1 MDKKTGFITGN
12 KPHSKGGIDVIVK
25 DTNQVINVESK
36 EYQICKSAMESTNIL
51 FYKDK
56 TNIEILDDIHKKYNC
71 PAFDKTA
78 KSGDFIVCKIAV
90 ADDKPRRRVMGTASQ
105 IVNAINGLAGGRVD
119 GETAEV
125 VMEKGGKIKDVTC
138 SNCGWSW
145 NKEDSDKHDEYVCHK
160 CGNDNTMERGGKLI
174 KRANGT
180 YSKRG
185 LWDNIR
191 ENASSGKKPTK
202 QMLEQEARIKANTM
216 EDGGSIETTKPTVG
230 NIIDFGDGKEHIVK
244 VFDEKKLIQ
253 SIKLED
259 FNNEKAT
266 KNIWSF
272 DDYYDALKNREVIE
286 SKTID
291 LKESREKSQKQYEQ
305 NILLEQNKKEEY
317 NDIDG
322 YGENLKPIEKGKA
335 LLFLNSKPY
344 GNISVK
350 EKIKSILKLNPYIEE
365 FKGEKYISFLENN
378 IKYSLANKYNTKT
391 SRNYLDYL
399 LTKKE
404 KEENLNSSYKHTMED
419 GGTILLAP
427 NGQPSNLTAEQY
439 KLVRTPE
446 FIKFFGNWE
455 KLAMAKIKDP
465 AMDEVTL
472 ANISKDV
479 SKVVDENG
487 EPLVVYHGTTKDFNV
502 FKIADKYRSEWRIR
516 DYGMYFSNSEFTAK
530 QYSLDYEYK
539 TDEYQEWDNK
549 LEEYKKQQD
558 WQNWKKLYEEK
569 RDIFSRNLS
578 KSYKSIR
585 VIKCFL
591 NIRNAFIIEGNG
603 DYWYKVLKGA
613 TEIAIDNKN
622 DGIIALKIKEVF
634 EDVQNTYV
642 AFNPTQIKLADG
654 SNTTF
659 DGSNPDIRFEQG
671 GTIEGLEL
679 IDKTDEFGEKHDVLV
694 NGTKQGSISKSDEQ
708 YFVMS
713 NSTRGGKPFP
723 SKFFANLDKAKKYV
737 YSKTKD
743 IIPLNSKNVFKEL
756 GYEQGGT
763 ITDKNKQTYEKWKYL
778 VNMSES
784 ELKEFYDSEEGKKAG
799 LTQSKANKLGID
811 SGRESARWIM
821 EMKDTPVSEWSINMW
836 KWANKQISFISRMS
850 GNKGSLY
857 DENGNKTRKH
867 TSLLIWGHNPE
878 KFEKGGSINSEQN
891 NDIVEFKTYDVQVGG
906 NSHTESIYGGYDL
919 DEAKRKFNQADLDDL
934 STSDKY
940 SGGVV
945 ILEEKINKYK
955 FIYDLDEDESIE
967 DFPIEYYYEDDSI
980 YELIEEGE
988 YKEIETRDIIGEKD
1002 IKEQNEEQADELLNE
1017 TINYFKKLYP
1027 RYTKAGYVNRE
1038 SYYFLIPIPNTDNT
1052 IELRLSNHSPNFDNV
1067 DSNKN
1072 EVIKTELVRLG
1083 ENPKEIDI
1091 SDIDFYDQ
1099 VYDNDMGFVKYR
1111 QIKPKNRVALINCV
1125 IYHTLDETYSKFDK
1139 NSEYNVI
1146 DEYFDLNERDYEL
1159 SDITEKIEEIIKEQI
1174 DEYDGNE
1181 TIFKKGGKISK
1192 ELKKGIKVEKEHKDT
1207 AKKLYNHEIS
1217 IDQAP
1222 TEIAK
1227 DHIQENP
1234 NYYDDLEKSGIIF
1247 EDGGY
1252 INTKNKT
1259 GMGTNDDKAQIV
1271 ASEYGWTATPILK
1284 GGYEFTNRNGKM
1296 VAIMKVE
1303 KGRNVFYDSEG
1314 KNKLG
1319 SDSNLE
1325 RGIDDLIGKYFY
1337 GKKENKVNVLSE
1349 EIIEPFAPTQE
1360 DVDNIDET
1368 YNVQKGI
1375 KLKELFNRYYDGT
1388 ELSQI
1393 FSIKSRG
1400 FDGLKLHLTFNDG
1413 SQGTLDLSRNANAQ
1427 NYNPPAKERLL
1438 KLKDLLLSW
1447 LDKDHNQVVKSILSI
1462 KEKPIEPKKE
1472 ESIQKRTASF
1482 EKTADNFSD
1491 IRQSLDEF
1499 FTPEWIAE
1507 VMFKLAQKH
1516 GFNGG
1521 KILEPSFGHGVFFDV
1536 AKKYGVS
1543 DNDMFGFEI
1552 YKPNFDYVK
1561 NNYPKAKLFNH
1572 NFEYQFI
1579 NKDIFYT
1586 KNKIEKS
1593 LLFNDT
1599 QFDLVVG
1606 NPPYGKHRSPHAYY
1620 FDNKLQIRIEGFF
1633 VYLGLKKLK
1642 KGGLLIY
1649 IVNSLWLQNGDMYN
1663 EQKKEIAKLGDL
1675 IDAYRLPNKLF
1686 KDTDIATDILI
1697 FRKK

>member
-1 MDKKTGFITGN
+1 MAEKTGFITGN

-191 ENASSGKKPTK
+191 ENAGSGKKPTK
-202 QMLEQEARIKANTM
+202 QMLEQESKIKANTM
-216 EDGGSIETTKPTVG
+216 EDGGTILLAPNDEQIKIKWSELSDSVKNDIVG
-230 NIIDFGDGKEHIVK
+230 NIWDNNKYVQENYWNSNSLKDAIDDLIENYQPLFKIEYKNTNYLYNQLIELNWSISEKNIENLIEKIEDGIILDPIILNNGLFFDGGHRLTSYKRLKIENIPTIDIGFMLDFNYEKWDNGEIDFNSDTN
-244 VFDEKKLIQ
+244 F
-253 SIKLED
+253 
-259 FNNEKAT
+259 
-266 KNIWSF
+266 KN
-272 DDYYDALKNREVIE
+272 
-286 SKTID
+286 
-291 LKESREKSQKQYEQ
+291 
-305 NILLEQNKKEEY
+305 
-317 NDIDG
+317 
-322 YGENLKPIEKGKA
+322 
-335 LLFLNSKPY
+335 
-344 GNISVK
+344 
-350 EKIKSILKLNPYIEE
+350 
-365 FKGEKYISFLENN
+365 
-378 IKYSLANKYNTKT
+378 
-391 SRNYLDYL
+391 
-399 LTKKE
+399 
-404 KEENLNSSYKHTMED
+404 
-419 GGTILLAP
+419 GGGVLLAP

-446 FIKFFGNWE
+446 FINFFGNWE
-455 KLAMAKIKDP
+455 KLALAKIKDP
-465 AMDEVTL
+465 AIDEVTL
-472 ANISKDV
+472 ANLSKDV
-479 SKVVDENG
+479 SKVVDSNG
-487 EPLVVYHGTTKDFNV
+487 EPLAVWHVTDKDF
-502 FKIADKYRSEWRIR
+502 FIFDKKKSKEGFFFSANKERLKAYNKKRIL
-516 DYGMYFSNSEFTAK
+516 T
-530 QYSLDYEYK
+530 
-539 TDEYQEWDNK
+539 
-549 LEEYKKQQD
+549 
-558 WQNWKKLYEEK
+558 
-569 RDIFSRNLS
+569 
-578 KSYKSIR
+578 
-585 VIKCFL
+585 VFL
-591 NIRNAFIIEGNG
+591 NI
-603 DYWYKVLKGA
+603 
-613 TEIAIDNKN
+613 KN
-622 DGIIALKIKEVF
+622 PSSNEFKRTGFDGIIDFGQSKNRDISSLYEII
-634 EDVQNTYV
+634 
-642 AFNPTQIKLADG
+642 AFYPNQIKLADG
-654 SNTTF
+654 TNTTF
-659 DGSNPDIRFEQG
+659 DSNNDDIRF
-671 GTIEGLEL
+671 
-679 IDKTDEFGEKHDVLV
+679 
-694 NGTKQGSISKSDEQ
+694 
-708 YFVMS
+708 
-713 NSTRGGKPFP
+713 
-723 SKFFANLDKAKKYV
+723 
-737 YSKTKD
+737 
-743 IIPLNSKNVFKEL
+743 
-756 GYEQGGT
+756 EQGGT
-763 ITDKNKQTYEKWKYL
+763 ITDKNKETYEKWKSL

-811 SGRESARWIM
+811 SGRESARMIM
-821 EMKDTPVSEWSINMW
+821 EMKDTPVSEWTPNMW

-878 KFEKGGSINSEQN
+878 KYEKGGSINGEQN

-906 NSHTESIYGGYDL
+906 NSYTESIYGGYDL

-945 ILEEKINKYK
+945 ILEEKINKYR
-955 FIYDLDEDESIE
+955 FIYDLGEDESMDDFSIE
-967 DFPIEYYYEDDSI
+967 DYSEDDSI

-988 YKEIETRDIIGEKD
+988 YKEIETRDIVGEKD
-1002 IKEQNEEQADELLNE
+1002 IKEQNEEQADELLND

-1052 IELRLSNHSPNFDNV
+1052 IELRLSNHSPNFDNI

-1083 ENPKEIDI
+1083 ENPKEIDV

-1125 IYHTLDETYSKFDK
+1125 IYHTLDETYFKFDK
-1139 NSEYNVI
+1139 NTEYNI
-1146 DEYFDLNERDYEL
+1146 INEYFDLNERDYEL
-1159 SDITEKIEEIIKEQI
+1159 SDITEKIEEIIQEQI
-1174 DEYDGNE
+1174 DEYEYNE

-1337 GKKENKVNVLSE
+1337 GKKETPKVQTLETIEPKKEESIKESVLS
-1349 EIIEPFAPTQE
+1349 IASNL
-1360 DVDNIDET
+1360 VS
-1368 YNVQKGI
+1368 
-1375 KLKELFNRYYDGT
+1375 KLKEEDIDVKTRTSKNGVFLYGDKLNNGKISHETYFSF
-1388 ELSQI
+1388 EEMPSEEQI
-1393 FSIKSRG
+1393 
-1400 FDGLKLHLTFNDG
+1400 
-1413 SQGTLDLSRNANAQ
+1413 DLAIFEFRTYGKNKIQSKQA
-1427 NYNPPAKERLL
+1427 P
-1438 KLKDLLLSW
+1438 
-1447 LDKDHNQVVKSILSI
+1447 
-1462 KEKPIEPKKE
+1462 KE

-1543 DNDMFGFEI
+1543 DNDIFGFEI

>member
-174 KRANGT
+174 KRANST

-191 ENASSGKKPTK
+191 ENAGSGKKPTK

-216 EDGGSIETTKPTVG
+216 EDGGTILLAPNDEQIKIKWSELSDSVKNDIVG
-230 NIIDFGDGKEHIVK
+230 NIWDNNKYVQENYWNSNSLKDAIDDLIENYQPLFKIEYKNTNYLYNQLIELNWSISEKNIENLIEKIEDGIILDPIILNNGLFFDGGHRLTSYKRLKIENIPTIDIGFMLDFNYEKWDNGEIDFNSDTN
-244 VFDEKKLIQ
+244 F
-253 SIKLED
+253 
-259 FNNEKAT
+259 
-266 KNIWSF
+266 KN
-272 DDYYDALKNREVIE
+272 
-286 SKTID
+286 
-291 LKESREKSQKQYEQ
+291 
-305 NILLEQNKKEEY
+305 
-317 NDIDG
+317 
-322 YGENLKPIEKGKA
+322 
-335 LLFLNSKPY
+335 
-344 GNISVK
+344 
-350 EKIKSILKLNPYIEE
+350 
-365 FKGEKYISFLENN
+365 
-378 IKYSLANKYNTKT
+378 
-391 SRNYLDYL
+391 
-399 LTKKE
+399 
-404 KEENLNSSYKHTMED
+404 
-419 GGTILLAP
+419 GGGVLLAP

-659 DGSNPDIRFEQG
+659 DANSDDIRF
-671 GTIEGLEL
+671 
-679 IDKTDEFGEKHDVLV
+679 
-694 NGTKQGSISKSDEQ
+694 
-708 YFVMS
+708 
-713 NSTRGGKPFP
+713 
-723 SKFFANLDKAKKYV
+723 
-737 YSKTKD
+737 
-743 IIPLNSKNVFKEL
+743 
-756 GYEQGGT
+756 EQGGT
-763 ITDKNKQTYEKWKYL
+763 ITDKNKEIYKKWKSL
-778 VNMSES
+778 VNMSRS
-784 ELKEFYDSEEGKKAG
+784 ELENFYNSKEGKVAG
-799 LTQSKANKLGID
+799 LKPGEAKAQGID
-811 SGRESARWIM
+811 SGRESARMIM
-821 EMKDTPVSEWSINMW
+821 KMKDTPVSEWTPNMW

-850 GNKGSLY
+850 GNKGGLY

-878 KFEKGGSINSEQN
+878 KYEKGGSINGEQN

-906 NSHTESIYGGYDL
+906 NSYTESIYGGYDL

-945 ILEEKINKYK
+945 ILEEKINKYR
-955 FIYDLDEDESIE
+955 FIYDLGEDESMDDFSIE
-967 DFPIEYYYEDDSI
+967 DYSEDDSI

-988 YKEIETRDIIGEKD
+988 YKEIETRDIVGEKD
-1002 IKEQNEEQADELLNE
+1002 IKEQNEEQADELLND

-1052 IELRLSNHSPNFDNV
+1052 IELRLSNHSPNFDNI

-1083 ENPKEIDI
+1083 ENPKEIDV

-1125 IYHTLDETYSKFDK
+1125 IYHTLDETYFKFDK
-1139 NSEYNVI
+1139 NTEYNI
-1146 DEYFDLNERDYEL
+1146 INEYFDLNERDYEL
-1159 SDITEKIEEIIKEQI
+1159 SDITEKIEEIIQEQI
-1174 DEYDGNE
+1174 DEYEYNE

-1337 GKKENKVNVLSE
+1337 GKKETPKVQTLETIEPKKEESIKESVLS
-1349 EIIEPFAPTQE
+1349 IASNL
-1360 DVDNIDET
+1360 VS
-1368 YNVQKGI
+1368 
-1375 KLKELFNRYYDGT
+1375 KLKEEDIDVKTRTSKNGVFLYGDKLNNGKISHETYFSF
-1388 ELSQI
+1388 EEMPSEEQI
-1393 FSIKSRG
+1393 
-1400 FDGLKLHLTFNDG
+1400 
-1413 SQGTLDLSRNANAQ
+1413 DLAIFEFRTYGKNKIQSKQA
-1427 NYNPPAKERLL
+1427 P
-1438 KLKDLLLSW
+1438 
-1447 LDKDHNQVVKSILSI
+1447 
-1462 KEKPIEPKKE
+1462 KE

>member
-427 NGQPSNLTAEQY
+427 NDEQIKIKWSELSDSVKNDIVGNIWDNNKYVQENYWNSNSLKDAIDDLIENYQPLFKIEYKNTNYLYNQLIELNWSISEKNIENLIEKIEDGIILDPIILNNGLFFDGGHRLTSYKRLKIENIPTIDIGFMLDFNYEKWDNGEIDFNSDTNFKNGGGVLLAPNGQPSNLTAEQY

-472 ANISKDV
+472 ANLSKDV
-479 SKVVDENG
+479 SKVVDSNG
-487 EPLVVYHGTTKDFNV
+487 EPLAVWHVTDKDF
-502 FKIADKYRSEWRIR
+502 FIFDKKKSKEGFFFSANKERLKAYNKKRIL
-516 DYGMYFSNSEFTAK
+516 T
-530 QYSLDYEYK
+530 
-539 TDEYQEWDNK
+539 
-549 LEEYKKQQD
+549 
-558 WQNWKKLYEEK
+558 
-569 RDIFSRNLS
+569 
-578 KSYKSIR
+578 
-585 VIKCFL
+585 VFL
-591 NIRNAFIIEGNG
+591 NI
-603 DYWYKVLKGA
+603 
-613 TEIAIDNKN
+613 KN
-622 DGIIALKIKEVF
+622 PSSNEFKRTGFDGIIDFGQSK
-634 EDVQNTYV
+634 NTDISSLYEII
-642 AFNPTQIKLADG
+642 AFYPNQIKLADG
-654 SNTTF
+654 TNTTF
-659 DGSNPDIRFEQG
+659 DANNDDIRF
-671 GTIEGLEL
+671 
-679 IDKTDEFGEKHDVLV
+679 
-694 NGTKQGSISKSDEQ
+694 
-708 YFVMS
+708 
-713 NSTRGGKPFP
+713 
-723 SKFFANLDKAKKYV
+723 
-737 YSKTKD
+737 
-743 IIPLNSKNVFKEL
+743 
-756 GYEQGGT
+756 EQGGT
-763 ITDKNKQTYEKWKYL
+763 ITDKNKETYAKWKSL

-784 ELKEFYDSEEGKKAG
+784 ELKVFYDSEEGKKAG

-811 SGRESARWIM
+811 SGRESARMIM
-821 EMKDTPVSEWSINMW
+821 KMKDTPVSEWSINMW

-850 GNKGSLY
+850 GNKGGLY

-878 KFEKGGSINSEQN
+878 KYEKGGSINSEQN

-955 FIYDLDEDESIE
+955 FIYDLGEDENIE
-967 DFPIEYYYEDDSI
+967 DFPIEDYYEDDSI

-1052 IELRLSNHSPNFDNV
+1052 IELRLSNHSPNFDNI

-1091 SDIDFYDQ
+1091 SEIDFYDQ

-1139 NSEYNVI
+1139 NTEYNI
-1146 DEYFDLNERDYEL
+1146 INEYFDLNERDYEL
-1159 SDITEKIEEIIKEQI
+1159 SDITEKIEEIIQEQI
-1174 DEYDGNE
+1174 DEYEYNE

-1234 NYYDDLEKSGIIF
+1234 NYYDDLEKSRIVF
-1247 EDGGY
+1247 EDGGLVKQPSNKQTL
-1252 INTKNKT
+1252 INTESIGNNLEIEDMQSNEMARG
-1259 GMGTNDDKAQIV
+1259 GMINRRMKFPKYYKAQ
-1271 ASEYGWTATPILK
+1271 
-1284 GGYEFTNRNGKM
+1284 
-1296 VAIMKVE
+1296 
-1303 KGRNVFYDSEG
+1303 D
-1314 KNKLG
+1314 
-1319 SDSNLE
+1319 
-1325 RGIDDLIGKYFY
+1325 GKYGISEQKY
-1337 GKKENKVNVLSE
+1337 GDIASE

>member
-145 NKEDSDKHDEYVCHK
+145 NKEDSDKHDEYVCNK

-174 KRANGT
+174 KRANST

-191 ENASSGKKPTK
+191 ENAGSGKKPTK

-216 EDGGSIETTKPTVG
+216 EDGGTILLAPNDEQIKIKWSELSDSVKNDIVG
-230 NIIDFGDGKEHIVK
+230 NIWDNNKYVQENYWNSNSLKDAIDDLIENYQPLFKIEYKNTNYLYNQLIELNWSISEKNIENLIEKIEDGIILDPIILNNGLFFDGGHRLTSYKRLKIENIPTIDIGFMLDFNYEKWDNGEIDFNSDTN
-244 VFDEKKLIQ
+244 F
-253 SIKLED
+253 
-259 FNNEKAT
+259 
-266 KNIWSF
+266 KN
-272 DDYYDALKNREVIE
+272 
-286 SKTID
+286 
-291 LKESREKSQKQYEQ
+291 
-305 NILLEQNKKEEY
+305 
-317 NDIDG
+317 
-322 YGENLKPIEKGKA
+322 
-335 LLFLNSKPY
+335 
-344 GNISVK
+344 
-350 EKIKSILKLNPYIEE
+350 
-365 FKGEKYISFLENN
+365 
-378 IKYSLANKYNTKT
+378 
-391 SRNYLDYL
+391 
-399 LTKKE
+399 
-404 KEENLNSSYKHTMED
+404 
-419 GGTILLAP
+419 GGGVLLAP

-659 DGSNPDIRFEQG
+659 DANSDDIRF
-671 GTIEGLEL
+671 
-679 IDKTDEFGEKHDVLV
+679 
-694 NGTKQGSISKSDEQ
+694 
-708 YFVMS
+708 
-713 NSTRGGKPFP
+713 
-723 SKFFANLDKAKKYV
+723 
-737 YSKTKD
+737 
-743 IIPLNSKNVFKEL
+743 
-756 GYEQGGT
+756 EQGGT
-763 ITDKNKQTYEKWKYL
+763 ITDKNKEIYKKWKSL
-778 VNMSES
+778 VNMSRS
-784 ELKEFYDSEEGKKAG
+784 ELENFYNSKEGKVAG
-799 LTQSKANKLGID
+799 LKPGEAKAQGID
-811 SGRESARWIM
+811 SGRESARMIM
-821 EMKDTPVSEWSINMW
+821 KMKDTPVSEWTPNMW

-850 GNKGSLY
+850 GNKGGLY

-878 KFEKGGSINSEQN
+878 KYEKGGSINGEQN

-906 NSHTESIYGGYDL
+906 NSYTESIYGGYDL

-945 ILEEKINKYK
+945 ILEEKINKYR
-955 FIYDLDEDESIE
+955 FIYDLGEDESMDDFSIE
-967 DFPIEYYYEDDSI
+967 DYSEDDSI

-988 YKEIETRDIIGEKD
+988 YKEIETRDIVGEKD
-1002 IKEQNEEQADELLNE
+1002 IKEQNEEQADELLND

-1052 IELRLSNHSPNFDNV
+1052 IELRLSNHSPNFDNI

-1083 ENPKEIDI
+1083 ENPKEIDV

-1125 IYHTLDETYSKFDK
+1125 IYHTLDETYFKFDK
-1139 NSEYNVI
+1139 NTEYNI
-1146 DEYFDLNERDYEL
+1146 INEYFDLNERDYEL
-1159 SDITEKIEEIIKEQI
+1159 SDITEKIEEIIQEQI
-1174 DEYDGNE
+1174 DEYEYNE

-1337 GKKENKVNVLSE
+1337 GKKETPKVQTLETIEPKKEESIKESVLS
-1349 EIIEPFAPTQE
+1349 IASNL
-1360 DVDNIDET
+1360 VS
-1368 YNVQKGI
+1368 
-1375 KLKELFNRYYDGT
+1375 KLKEEDIDVKTRTSKNGVFLYGDKLNNGKISHETYFSF
-1388 ELSQI
+1388 EEMPSEEQI
-1393 FSIKSRG
+1393 
-1400 FDGLKLHLTFNDG
+1400 
-1413 SQGTLDLSRNANAQ
+1413 DLAIFEFRTYGKNKIQSKQA
-1427 NYNPPAKERLL
+1427 P
-1438 KLKDLLLSW
+1438 
-1447 LDKDHNQVVKSILSI
+1447 
-1462 KEKPIEPKKE
+1462 KE

>member
-1 MDKKTGFITGN
+1 MAEKTGFITGN

-160 CGNDNTMERGGKLI
+160 CGNDNKIEAGGSVITYKNKFNKKYGFEPNESHSLKEIAKLTNLKISALQDIYDKGIGAYKTNPESVRPNVKSKEQWAMARVYSSVMGGKASKVDANELERGKMEKGGKVKKAIFDIQEEDERITISI
-174 KRANGT
+174 KGIGKVILTET
-180 YSKRG
+180 YPKYEFSEDISEDELEELEVDEEDMIGKIEHIQIEDKYKGQGYAKLLMNKAIEIAKEKG
-185 LWDNIR
+185 LMPLYL
-191 ENASSGKKPTK
+191 NASPMGTKGLNIVNLTSFYESFGFEVFLKQGNNNLMILKSKVSYKK
-202 QMLEQEARIKANTM
+202 
-216 EDGGSIETTKPTVG
+216 GGGIET
-230 NIIDFGDGKEHIVK
+230 
-244 VFDEKKLIQ
+244 
-253 SIKLED
+253 
-259 FNNEKAT
+259 
-266 KNIWSF
+266 
-272 DDYYDALKNREVIE
+272 
-286 SKTID
+286 
-291 LKESREKSQKQYEQ
+291 
-305 NILLEQNKKEEY
+305 
-317 NDIDG
+317 
-322 YGENLKPIEKGKA
+322 
-335 LLFLNSKPY
+335 
-344 GNISVK
+344 
-350 EKIKSILKLNPYIEE
+350 
-365 FKGEKYISFLENN
+365 
-378 IKYSLANKYNTKT
+378 
-391 SRNYLDYL
+391 
-399 LTKKE
+399 
-404 KEENLNSSYKHTMED
+404 
-419 GGTILLAP
+419 LLAP
-427 NGQPSNLTAEQY
+427 NGNKSNLTNEQWHI
-439 KLVRTPE
+439 VRTPA
-446 FIKFFGNWE
+446 FISWFGNWE
-455 KLAMAKIKDP
+455 KLAMAKLKDP

-763 ITDKNKQTYEKWKYL
+763 ITDKNKEIYKKWKSL
-778 VNMSES
+778 VNMSRS
-784 ELKEFYDSEEGKKAG
+784 ELENFYNSKEGKVAG
-799 LTQSKANKLGID
+799 LKPSEAKAQGID
-811 SGRESARWIM
+811 SGRESARWIIK
-821 EMKDTPVSEWSINMW
+821 MKDTPVSEWTITMW
-836 KWANKQISFISRMS
+836 YWANKQISFISRMS

-857 DENGNKTRKH
+857 DKNGNKTRKH

-878 KFEKGGSINSEQN
+878 KYEKGGSINSEQN
-891 NDIVEFKTYDVQVGG
+891 NDIIEFKTYDVQVGG
-906 NSHTESIYGGYDL
+906 NSYTESIYGGYDL
-919 DEAKRKFNQADLDDL
+919 DEAKRKFNYADLDDL

-945 ILEEKINKYK
+945 ILEEKINKYR
-955 FIYDLDEDESIE
+955 FIYDLGEDESMDDFSIE
-967 DFPIEYYYEDDSI
+967 DYSEDDSI

-988 YKEIETRDIIGEKD
+988 YKEIETRDIVGEKD
-1002 IKEQNEEQADELLNE
+1002 IKEQNEEQADELLND

-1052 IELRLSNHSPNFDNV
+1052 IELRLSNHSPNFDNI

-1083 ENPKEIDI
+1083 ENPKEIDV

-1125 IYHTLDETYSKFDK
+1125 IYHTLDETYFKFDK
-1139 NSEYNVI
+1139 NTEYNI
-1146 DEYFDLNERDYEL
+1146 INEYFDLNEKNYEL
-1159 SDITEKIEEIIKEQI
+1159 SDIIGEIEEIIKEQI

-1192 ELKKGIKVEKEHKDT
+1192 EIKV
-1207 AKKLYNHEIS
+1207 
-1217 IDQAP
+1217 
-1222 TEIAK
+1222 
-1227 DHIQENP
+1227 
-1234 NYYDDLEKSGIIF
+1234 
-1247 EDGGY
+1247 
-1252 INTKNKT
+1252 
-1259 GMGTNDDKAQIV
+1259 V
-1271 ASEYGWTATPILK
+1271 
-1284 GGYEFTNRNGKM
+1284 
-1296 VAIMKVE
+1296 
-1303 KGRNVFYDSEG
+1303 
-1314 KNKLG
+1314 
-1319 SDSNLE
+1319 
-1325 RGIDDLIGKYFY
+1325 
-1337 GKKENKVNVLSE
+1337 
-1349 EIIEPFAPTQE
+1349 
-1360 DVDNIDET
+1360 
-1368 YNVQKGI
+1368 
-1375 KLKELFNRYYDGT
+1375 
-1388 ELSQI
+1388 
-1393 FSIKSRG
+1393 
-1400 FDGLKLHLTFNDG
+1400 
-1413 SQGTLDLSRNANAQ
+1413 
-1427 NYNPPAKERLL
+1427 
-1438 KLKDLLLSW
+1438 
-1447 LDKDHNQVVKSILSI
+1447 
-1462 KEKPIEPKKE
+1462 
-1472 ESIQKRTASF
+1472 
-1482 EKTADNFSD
+1482 
-1491 IRQSLDEF
+1491 LDE
-1499 FTPEWIAE
+1499 
-1507 VMFKLAQKH
+1507 
-1516 GFNGG
+1516 G
-1521 KILEPSFGHGVFFDV
+1521 
-1536 AKKYGVS
+1536 YGAVL
-1543 DNDMFGFEI
+1543 N
-1552 YKPNFDYVK
+1552 
-1561 NNYPKAKLFNH
+1561 KLFNEW
-1572 NFEYQFI
+1572 NNIKNEKDWIKWAENIKKTKFGTYGTIGFMEVIDKFEFNNKKNISSFQKEYFI
-1579 NKDIFYT
+1579 TEVKQALNK
-1586 KNKIEKS
+1586 
-1593 LLFNDT
+1593 
-1599 QFDLVVG
+1599 
-1606 NPPYGKHRSPHAYY
+1606 
-1620 FDNKLQIRIEGFF
+1620 
-1633 VYLGLKKLK
+1633 
-1642 KGGLLIY
+1642 
-1649 IVNSLWLQNGDMYN
+1649 
-1663 EQKKEIAKLGDL
+1663 
-1675 IDAYRLPNKLF
+1675 
-1686 KDTDIATDILI
+1686 
-1697 FRKK
+1697 